1 MWLWISLNPMSSDYA
16 MNHILHINT
25 VKMRMI
31 VFKNNY
37 TFFVSAFEPYLYSL
51 HIEHLTLVWLGCFLK
66 KLTCSKA
73 SLVSVKEIFLCTVW
87 KKVIWYPFNA
97 FKKTKYCSLSQNV
110 TLTWRVICLFCPPQ
124 IGYVLSCR
132 LLTTLRF
139 LFSKKRMNKWLCNPN
154 ISTTLQLQL
163 LYLPL

>member
-1 MWLWISLNPMSSDYA
+1 M
-16 MNHILHINT
+16 
-25 VKMRMI
+25 
-31 VFKNNY
+31 
-37 TFFVSAFEPYLYSL
+37 SAFEPYLYSL

-139 LFSKKRMNKWLCNPN
+139 LFSKKKEW
-154 ISTTLQLQL
+154 ISDCVTLALAQPSNYNYYIY
-163 LYLPL
+163 LYNFGEGFD